1 MILYSKLPVLWE
13 LMSDQHQAPRTEIQE
28 DSCSYKK
35 KNCIF
40 FFLCVCL
47 FVVERMVS
55 SVTLS
60 RVKRSA
66 PRPHALSSMSSA
78 TVYSD
83 SVLQILHSFLQVACF
98 VLSICIEKRYLI
110 RAASLLQLD
119 SGTAVQADAPWGNAQ
134 HVACS

>member
-1 MILYSKLPVLWE
+1 MISTKHHEQKSKKIVVP
-13 LMSDQHQAPRTEIQE
+13 I
-28 DSCSYKK
+28 KK

-40 FFLCVCL
+40 CFLCVCL

-60 RVKRSA
+60 GVKRSA